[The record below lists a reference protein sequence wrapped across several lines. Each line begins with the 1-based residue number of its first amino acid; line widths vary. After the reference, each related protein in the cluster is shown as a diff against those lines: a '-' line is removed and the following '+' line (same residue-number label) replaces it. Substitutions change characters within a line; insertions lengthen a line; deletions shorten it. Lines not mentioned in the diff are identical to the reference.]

1 MLMKRILTFFA
12 AVLAGGMM
20 AVAQTVEFNEDAD
33 LSIRKGVF
41 STEFVSYEYFGDH
54 YFLNADQ
61 SFLDNKGRVNSEF
74 VLNLVELR
82 INPYESGMFSIGVDL
97 AWDYYRL
104 NKDHL
109 WLPTSDKT
117 GVDIAS
123 REASGFSKIKRSNL
137 TVRSVSIPVSF
148 EQNFGKCDLRI
159 GIAGEYNY
167 AGVSKF
173 KAIDNNGTTI
183 KETKSGERFSD
194 SIKVRPF
201 TYNVFGALSFGGLG
215 LYVRYNPMP
224 QFEEGFGPQFEKTL
238 TFGLV
243 CGLGM

>member
-1 MLMKRILTFFA
+1 MKRILTIFA

-20 AVAQTVEFNEDAD
+20 AFAQTVEFNEDAD

-148 EQNFGKCDLRI
+148 EQSFGKCDLRF

>member
-1 MLMKRILTFFA
+1 MKRILTIFA

-20 AVAQTVEFNEDAD
+20 AFAPTVEFNEDAD
-33 LSIRKGVF
+33 RSIRKGVF

>member
-1 MLMKRILTFFA
+1 
-12 AVLAGGMM
+12 M
-20 AVAQTVEFNEDAD
+20 A
-33 LSIRKGVF
+33 
-41 STEFVSYEYFGDH
+41 
-54 YFLNADQ
+54 
-61 SFLDNKGRVNSEF
+61 
-74 VLNLVELR
+74 
-82 INPYESGMFSIGVDL
+82 
-97 AWDYYRL
+97 
-104 NKDHL
+104 
-109 WLPTSDKT
+109 
-117 GVDIAS
+117 
-123 REASGFSKIKRSNL
+123 
-137 TVRSVSIPVSF
+137 IPVSF

-173 KAIDNNGTTI
+173 KAIDNNGTSI

>member
-1 MLMKRILTFFA
+1 MKRILTFFA

-20 AVAQTVEFNEDAD
+20 AFAQTVEFNEDAD

-109 WLPTSDKT
+109 CLPTSDKT

>member
-1 MLMKRILTFFA
+1 MLMKRILTIFA
-12 AVLAGGMM
+12 AVLAGSMM
-20 AVAQTVEFNEDAD
+20 TFAQTVEFNEDAD

-74 VLNLVELR
+74 VLKLVELR
-82 INPYESGMFSIGVDL
+82 INPYESRMFCIGGDL

-123 REASGFSKIKRSNL
+123 REASSASAISASVLPVNTTMQVFPSSRPL
-137 TVRSVSIPVSF
+137 TITGPPSRKQRAENASPTAS
-148 EQNFGKCDLRI
+148 
-159 GIAGEYNY
+159 
-167 AGVSKF
+167 
-173 KAIDNNGTTI
+173 
-183 KETKSGERFSD
+183 KSGLLHT
-194 SIKVRPF
+194 
-201 TYNVFGALSFGGLG
+201 TYSVPCHS
-215 LYVRYNPMP
+215 
-224 QFEEGFGPQFEKTL
+224 ED
-238 TFGLV
+238 LV
-243 CGLGM
+243 SM

>member
-1 MLMKRILTFFA
+1 MKRILTIIA
-12 AVLAGGMM
+12 AVLAGSMM
-20 AVAQTVEFNEDAD
+20 TFAQNVEFNEDAD

-61 SFLDNKGRVNSEF
+61 SFLDIKGRVNSEF

-104 NKDHL
+104 NKDHF
-109 WLPTSDKT
+109 WLPISDKT

-224 QFEEGFGPQFEKTL
+224 QFEEGFGPQFEKTM

>member
-1 MLMKRILTFFA
+1 MKRILTFFA

-20 AVAQTVEFNEDAD
+20 AFAQTVEFNEDAD

-148 EQNFGKCDLRI
+148 DQSFGKCNLRI

>member
-1 MLMKRILTFFA
+1 MKRIITISA

-20 AVAQTVEFNEDAD
+20 AFAQTVEFNEDAD
-33 LSIRKGVF
+33 LSIRKGIF

-104 NKDHL
+104 NKDHF

-123 REASGFSKIKRSNL
+123 REA

>member
-1 MLMKRILTFFA
+1 MKRILTLFA
-12 AVLAGGMM
+12 AVLVGGMM
-20 AVAQTVEFNEDAD
+20 AFAQTVEFNEDAD

-61 SFLDNKGRVNSEF
+61 SFLDNKGRINSEF

-82 INPYESGMFSIGVDL
+82 INPYESGMFSVGVDF

-148 EQNFGKCDLRI
+148 DQSFGKCNLRI

>member
-1 MLMKRILTFFA
+1 MKRIITIFA

-20 AVAQTVEFNEDAD
+20 AFAQTVEFNEDAD
-33 LSIRKGVF
+33 LSIRKGIF
-41 STEFVSYEYFGDH
+41 STEFVSYAYFGDH

-61 SFLDNKGRVNSEF
+61 SFLDNKGRINSEF

-148 EQNFGKCDLRI
+148 DQSFGKCNLRI